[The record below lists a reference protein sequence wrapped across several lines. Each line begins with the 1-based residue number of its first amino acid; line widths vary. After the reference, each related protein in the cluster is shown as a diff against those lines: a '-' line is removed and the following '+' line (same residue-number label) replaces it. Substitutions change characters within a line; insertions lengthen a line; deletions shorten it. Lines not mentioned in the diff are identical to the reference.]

1 MYIPDVGTAA
11 HDTLYTS
18 MFYEY
23 NLDYINDSTISSNLT
38 NTNYDLLLVPM
49 DSMSCTAATSINK
62 YLSKGGKVWFFA
74 DPGNITILDAGN
86 PSGVTIGN
94 YTVLKVNSNDS
105 ITQGLQDSYTS
116 KGNLDKDTISRT
128 FKTASDTYYGFKYS
142 VLITESSGN
151 ALLVKFENPQTG
163 SRVIYSNPQMY
174 ISGGDC
180 NYFDSM
186 TATKL
191 FLQTKAWI
199 LELDQNNYGLSV
211 TYPHGDKQIT
221 ITLDD
226 VTATDEEKS
235 CVQGFFDME
244 KRHGLVPANV
254 NTFFIIPTPPDT
266 SKTGLAYYERYGDTH
281 TIHPHDID
289 DWTVSKSVY
298 KFQTNL
304 TKAKS
309 MINKA
314 AEVKDY
320 GFYSIRFP
328 YVDASVNAEQAAVD
342 TGFVIDS
349 TYGWYTS
356 MGSLGDT
363 EINNVWFPKQKL
375 LSGEKTNIIEIEIPE
390 SLDVSC
396 DSEAM
401 FIDQNVK
408 GLNYFDGVNFPSN
421 YIIGGHIQGVMT
433 QPDLKDG
440 LSKILDSVSSSGHY
454 VSYMTFEQLAKYN
467 QVKNA
472 EIKAY
477 NTSKGVAV
485 EIATSQ
491 QIDNFT
497 LKLTSINNPKAT
509 YDDSV
514 IPQNGIMQDDNIW
527 YVVKT
532 VGAGSHKI
540 VITQG

>member
-1 MYIPDVGTAA
+1 
-11 HDTLYTS
+11 
-18 MFYEY
+18 
-23 NLDYINDSTISSNLT
+23 
-38 NTNYDLLLVPM
+38 
-49 DSMSCTAATSINK
+49 MSYAAATSVNK

-74 DPGNITILDAGN
+74 DPGNISILNAGK
-86 PSGVTIGN
+86 PSWITIGN
-94 YTVLKVNSNDS
+94 HTVLKVDTNDS
-105 ITQGLQDSYTS
+105 ITQGLKDSYIS
-116 KGNLDKDTISRT
+116 KGNLEKDTISRT
-128 FKTASDTYYGFKYS
+128 FKTASNTYHGFEYR
-142 VLITESSGN
+142 VLMTESSGN
-151 ALLVKFENPQTG
+151 ALLVKFENSQTG
-163 SRVIYSNPQMY
+163 SKIIYSNPQMY

-180 NYFDSM
+180 NYFDSV

-199 LELDQNNYGLSV
+199 LGLDQNNYGLSL

-226 VTATDEEKS
+226 ITATDWEKS

-244 KRHGLVPANV
+244 KSHGLVPANT

-266 SKTGLAYYERYGDTH
+266 SKAGLEYYSQYGDTH

-289 DWTVSKSVY
+289 DWTISKSVS

-309 MINKA
+309 IINEA
-314 AEVKDY
+314 AGVKDY

-328 YVDASVNAEQAAVD
+328 YVDASINAERAAIN
-342 TGFVIDS
+342 TGFLIDS

-375 LSGEKTNIIEIEIPE
+375 LSGEKTNMIEIEIPE

-401 FIDQNVK
+401 FINQNVK
-408 GLNYFDGVNFPSN
+408 GLNYFYGVNFPSN

-433 QPDLKDG
+433 KPDLKDG
-440 LSKILDSVSSSGHY
+440 LSKILASVNSSGNH

-477 NTSKGVAV
+477 NTSGGVAV
-485 EIATSQ
+485 EITTSQ

-509 YDDSV
+509 YDGSV
-514 IPQNGIMQDDNIW
+514 IPKSSIIQDRNVW

-532 VGAGSHKI
+532 VGAGNHRI
-540 VITQG
+540 VISQE